1 MSEEGIRLIV
11 GLGNPGPQYEETR
24 HNAGFWFA
32 DRVAAAAGGD
42 FRADSKF
49 HGLTCRV
56 NVGGADLRLLKPAT
70 YMNHSGQSVAALV
83 RYFDIPP
90 EQILIAYDE
99 LDLPVG
105 TARVKRGGG
114 HAGHNGMRD
123 SIAAL
128 GSREFWRLRIGIG
141 HPGDKARVVGY
152 VLSRPSRTEAASILD
167 AIDDAERCLPDLVA
181 GKFQLVMNRLHAAR

>member
-11 GLGNPGPQYEETR
+11 GLGNPGPQYEDTR

-32 DRVAAAAGGD
+32 DRVAAAAGGS
-42 FRADSKF
+42 FRAESKF
-49 HGLTCRV
+49 HGMTCRIS
-56 NVGGADLRLLKPAT
+56 VGGAEVRLLKPTT

-83 RYFDIPP
+83 RYFDIAP

-99 LDLPVG
+99 LDLPAG
-105 TARVKRGGG
+105 TVRVKRGGG

-128 GSREFWRLRIGIG
+128 GTREFWRLRIGIG
-141 HPGDKARVVGY
+141 HPGDKAQVVG
-152 VLSRPSRTEAASILD
+152 RPSKADGEAIHD
-167 AIDDAERCLPDLVA
+167 AIDDAERSLSDLVA
-181 GKFQLVMNRLHAAR
+181 GKFQLVMNRLHAGP